1 MPTKFVLGATNNA
14 EYSPGSSICVNES
27 IDKSKTRV

>member
-1 MPTKFVLGATNNA
+1 MPTKFVLGATNIA
-14 EYSPGSSICVNES
+14 EYSPGSICVNES